1 MAFSKPLGALLLPS
15 INNLKGMGEEE
26 RMKEPQIQTLF
37 QDLSNQEKQI
47 LKQIF
52 ISNKIGETV
61 SIVGLLSLLCTVREH
76 WSIFEEIQSVS
87 YRAVR

>member
-1 MAFSKPLGALLLPS
+1 LAFSKPLGALLLPS

-52 ISNKIGETV
+52 ISNKIGEK
-61 SIVGLLSLLCTVREH
+61 LRESLY
-76 WSIFEEIQSVS
+76 
-87 YRAVR
+87 YRLIKPS